1 MRRSSAIA
9 TSLVFVLLLSLALVP
24 TASAATQEELE
35 AAQRRAAAAR
45 EAAAAAEAEAAE
57 LQVEVDRLDAVVA
70 EAQAELDRVRGQMA
84 EVTARREKLDAE
96 IEALEAEIALK
107 QSEIEA
113 TQAELDERYDAL
125 AERVRTTYKQG
136 GYFELELILNARS
149 LGDLIERTTLVQY
162 IMEEDERIAAELTST
177 RERYEDAK
185 DQLGRDAEAVETKR
199 QEVIAE
205 EARLSDLRNAEAAE
219 LAAEQGAQAEKQGL
233 LDETE
238 ANADRLREL
247 AEAEE
252 AESRRIAAELSSSA
266 SSGAGQF
273 NGEMAWPVPGFYR
286 ITSPYGYRT
295 HPIFGT
301 QKLHTGIDVGKNPD
315 GTPIDGATIV
325 AAGDGEVLFAGSK
338 GGYGN
343 TVMIDHGDGVV
354 TLYAHQRSGSI
365 AVGVGQWVTKGQSI
379 GQVGS
384 TGYST
389 GPHLHFEVRVNGEPV
404 DPMGYLR

>member
-1 MRRSSAIA
+1 
-9 TSLVFVLLLSLALVP
+9 
-24 TASAATQEELE
+24 
-35 AAQRRAAAAR
+35 
-45 EAAAAAEAEAAE
+45 
-57 LQVEVDRLDAVVA
+57 
-70 EAQAELDRVRGQMA
+70 MA
-84 EVTARREKLDAE
+84 EVAARRQKLDAE

-238 ANADRLREL
+238 ANAGRLREL

-301 QKLHTGIDVGKNPD
+301 ERLHTGIDVGKNPD